1 MTAPIGYPDRFG
13 ALLNQPSAL
22 GAKPVL
28 GQTSELGL
36 TVVSPDK
43 PLGPS
48 FSDQLTQ
55 FVQGVDQMQKGA
67 QSQADNFAVGRTNDI
82 HNTMID
88 VEQAEISLRLLA
100 NVRNRVV
107 ELYREVMRMGA

>member
-13 ALLNQPSAL
+13 TLLNQPSAL
-22 GAKPVL
+22 SPKPELGQKSEL
-28 GQTSELGL
+28 GQTVG
-36 TVVSPDK
+36 PDK

-48 FSDQLTQ
+48 FSDQLSQ
-55 FVQGVDQMQKGA
+55 FVQGVDQVQKSA
-67 QSQADNFAVGRTNDI
+67 QAQADEFAVGRTNDI

-88 VEQAEISLRLLA
+88 VEQAEISLRLLT

>member
-1 MTAPIGYPDRFG
+1 VTAPIGYPDKFG
-13 ALLNQPSAL
+13 ALLDRPTEL
-22 GAKPVL
+22 GPKPVL
-28 GQTSELGL
+28 DQKNELGQTIG
-36 TVVSPDK
+36 PDK
-43 PLGPS
+43 TLGPS
-48 FSDQLTQ
+48 FAEQLTH

-67 QSQADNFAVGRTNDI
+67 HNQSEEFAVGRTNDI